1 MHLTE
6 DPQQSITEQH
16 RTLRAVNAARWAISA
31 IFLLNGAGIGLW
43 AAHVPVVQARA
54 GIDTGT
60 LGLLLLTIAGGAIAA
75 MPLSGW
81 LSGRWGTRA
90 VALGSAGLFALT
102 GVLLMNVAGTAALF
116 LAAFAFGASNGVL
129 DVSMNANAAEVEVA
143 RGVPT
148 MSSFHGFFSLGGL
161 LGAALGGLVIG
172 AGWGDGRGALAA
184 GVIIALAAALAAPHL
199 YRPVLAV
206 PPQDAGGQRSPQ
218 ESHFALP
225 RGPAL
230 FLGLLGLLCFAVE
243 GALVDWSA
251 LLLTERTR
259 AEPASAALGYS
270 AFSVAMAACRFA
282 GDRLVLRFGAPRM
295 MVFGGL
301 GMFGG
306 LMLAVLS
313 THFVLSALGFA
324 LIGVSAANVVPVI
337 FAAAARMPGMS
348 AGGGLA
354 TVATLGYA
362 GLLMAPPLIGSIAAH
377 TNIAVALGVLSLS
390 GLVIAANAGIVKRM
404 G

>member
-1 MHLTE
+1 MKPDEHLPPGTA
-6 DPQQSITEQH
+6 STIA
-16 RTLRAVNAARWAISA
+16 RARWAISI
-31 IFLLNGAGIGLW
+31 IFLLNGTSIGLW

-54 GIDTGT
+54 GIDTGV

-81 LSGRWGTRA
+81 LAGRWGTRT
-90 VALGSAGLFALT
+90 VALASASLLSVT
-102 GVLLMNVAGTAALF
+102 TVLLMNVDGLPALF

-129 DVSMNANAAEVEVA
+129 DVSMNANASEVETA
-143 RGVPT
+143 RGIPT

-161 LGAALGGLVIG
+161 LGAALGGMLIG
-172 AGWGDGRGALAA
+172 AGLGDGRGALMT
-184 GVIIALAAALAAPHL
+184 GVAIAIAVALCAPFVLRVAPAPH
-199 YRPVLAV
+199 
-206 PPQDAGGQRSPQ
+206 

-251 LLLTERTR
+251 LLLTERTK
-259 AEPASAALGYS
+259 ADPASAAFGYS

-282 GDRLVLRFGAPRM
+282 GDRLVLRFGATRV
-295 MVFGGL
+295 MVAGGL
-301 GMFGG
+301 GMFCG

-313 THFVLSALGFA
+313 THFVLSACGFA
-324 LIGVSAANVVPVI
+324 LVGLSAANVVPLI
-337 FAAAARMPGMS
+337 FSAAARTPGMS

-362 GLLMAPPLIGSIAAH
+362 GLLLAPPLLGSIAAH
-377 TNIAVALGVLSLS
+377 TNIAVALGILSVS
-390 GLVIAANAGIVKRM
+390 GIVIAANARIVKR
-404 G
+404 

>member
-1 MHLTE
+1 MSRIDDVHALA
-6 DPQQSITEQH
+6 
-16 RTLRAVNAARWAISA
+16 RAPAAGLSAARWSVST
-31 IFLLNGAGIGLW
+31 IFLLNGAGIGVW
-43 AAHVPVVQARA
+43 AAHVPLVQARA
-54 GIDTGT
+54 GIDTGV
-60 LGLLLLTIAGGAIAA
+60 LGFLLLTIAGGAISA

-81 LSGRWGTRA
+81 MAGRWGTRA
-90 VALGSAGLFALT
+90 VVTGSAFLFALT
-102 GVLLMNVAGTAALF
+102 SGLLMNVGGLVPLF

-129 DVSMNANAAEVEVA
+129 DVAMNANASEVEAA
-143 RGVPT
+143 RGIPT

-161 LGAALGGLVIG
+161 IGAALGGLLIG
-172 AGWGDGRGALAA
+172 AGLGDGRGALMMSVA
-184 GVIIALAAALAAPHL
+184 IAVVVALCARRLLAVAPAPH
-199 YRPVLAV
+199 A
-206 PPQDAGGQRSPQ
+206 
-218 ESHFALP
+218 SHFALP

-259 AEPASAALGYS
+259 VDAASAAFGYS

-282 GDRLVLRFGAPRM
+282 GDRLVLRFGPLRVMTA
-295 MVFGGL
+295 GGL
-301 GMFGG
+301 GMFAG
-306 LMLAVLS
+306 LMLAVVS
-313 THFVLSALGFA
+313 THFMLSALGFA
-324 LIGVSAANVVPVI
+324 LIGVSAANVVPLI

-390 GLVIAANAGIVKRM
+390 GIVIAANARIVKR
-404 G
+404 GA

>member
-1 MHLTE
+1 MTPADKL
-6 DPQQSITEQH
+6 PPITGA
-16 RTLRAVNAARWAISA
+16 TVNAARWAIS
-31 IFLLNGAGIGLW
+31 IVFLLNGSAIGLW

-60 LGLLLLTIAGGAIAA
+60 LGLLLLTIAGGALSC

-81 LSGRWGTRA
+81 LAGRWGTRA
-90 VALGSAGLFALT
+90 VVLASGWLLALT
-102 GVLLMNVAGTAALF
+102 TMLLMNVDGLLPLF
-116 LAAFAFGASNGVL
+116 LAAYAFGASNGVL
-129 DVSMNANAAEVEVA
+129 DVSMNANASEVETA
-143 RGVPT
+143 RGIPT

-161 LGAALGGLVIG
+161 LGAALGGILIG
-172 AGWGDGRGALAA
+172 AGLGDGRGALMA
-184 GVIIALAAALAAPHL
+184 GVAIGIVVALCAPFL
-199 YRPVLAV
+199 LRVAV
-206 PPQDAGGQRSPQ
+206 SRH

-251 LLLTERTR
+251 LLLKERTK
-259 AEPASAALGYS
+259 ADPATAAFGYS
-270 AFSVAMAACRFA
+270 AFSIAMAACRFA
-282 GDRLVLRFGAPRM
+282 GDRLVLRFGAMRV
-295 MVFGGL
+295 MVIGGL
-301 GMFGG
+301 GMFCG

-313 THFVLSALGFA
+313 TRVVLSACGFA
-324 LIGVSAANVVPVI
+324 LIGLGAANVVPLL
-337 FAAAARMPGMS
+337 FSAAARIPGMS

-362 GLLMAPPLIGSIAAH
+362 GLLLAPPLIGSVAAH

-390 GLVIAANAGIVKRM
+390 GIVIAANARVVKR
-404 G
+404 

>member
-1 MHLTE
+1 MSRIDDAKAL
-6 DPQQSITEQH
+6 D
-16 RTLRAVNAARWAISA
+16 RAPVAGLNAARWSVST
-31 IFLLNGAGIGLW
+31 IFLLNGAGIGVW
-43 AAHVPVVQARA
+43 AAHVPLVQARA
-54 GIDTGT
+54 GIDTGV
-60 LGLLLLTIAGGAIAA
+60 LGFLLLTIAGGAISA

-81 LSGRWGTRA
+81 MAGRWGTRA
-90 VALGSAGLFALT
+90 VVIGSAFLFALT
-102 GVLLMNVAGTAALF
+102 SAVLMNVGGLVPLF
-116 LAAFAFGASNGVL
+116 LAAYAFGASNGVL
-129 DVSMNANAAEVEVA
+129 DVAMNANASEVEAA
-143 RGVPT
+143 RGIPT

-161 LGAALGGLVIG
+161 IGAALGGLLIG
-172 AGWGDGRGALAA
+172 AGLGDGRGALMISFA
-184 GVIIALAAALAAPHL
+184 IAIVVALCAWRL
-199 YRPVLAV
+199 LAV
-206 PPQDAGGQRSPQ
+206 PPAPHA
-218 ESHFALP
+218 SHFALP

-259 AEPASAALGYS
+259 VDAASAAFGYS

-282 GDRLVLRFGAPRM
+282 GDRLVLRFGPLRV
-295 MVFGGL
+295 MVAGGL
-301 GMFGG
+301 GMFAG
-306 LMLAVLS
+306 LMVAVVS
-313 THFVLSALGFA
+313 THFMLSALGFA
-324 LIGVSAANVVPVI
+324 LIGLSAANVVPLI

-390 GLVIAANAGIVKRM
+390 GIVIAANSRRVMA
-404 G
+404 